1 MRTATSIAVITVRVF
16 RRNVGNIRLR
26 YAETATPLATIITAI
41 RRVVLRRRIAI
52 ADHYDITIAVP
63 TNALPTAMPAA
74 TARTTSVVA
83 GIIAA
88 RTIYVS
94 TKERIKQIAHSILS
108 PSCVFEKTLIL

>member
-1 MRTATSIAVITVRVF
+1 
-16 RRNVGNIRLR
+16 LR
-26 YAETATPLATIITAI
+26 YAETATPLATVIATIRTAVSI

-52 ADHYDITIAVP
+52 ADHYDIAIAVP

-94 TKERIKQIAHSILS
+94 TKERIKQIAHNILS

>member
-1 MRTATSIAVITVRVF
+1 M
-16 RRNVGNIRLR
+16 R
-26 YAETATPLATIITAI
+26 YAETATPLATVIAAI

-52 ADHYDITIAVP
+52 ADHYDIAIAVP

-74 TARTTSVVA
+74 TARTSVVA

-94 TKERIKQIAHSILS
+94 TKERIKQIAHSI
-108 PSCVFEKTLIL
+108 F